1 MKFNILNRS
10 TGNVQFSAE
19 IECSDDIAYSIKL
32 GLAVKAAIRSWADLR
47 NANLSWANLSEADL
61 RNADLSEANLSEADL
76 RNADLSEANLRNA
89 NLSEANLSEADL
101 SGAKLSGANLSEAN
115 LSGANLSGAK
125 LSWANL
131 SEADLRNAN
140 LRWANL
146 SGANLSGANLS
157 WANLSEADLR
167 EADLSGAKLS
177 WANLSE
183 ADLRIIRA
191 DIYDILLHA
200 IPETPA
206 LLNAVQR
213 GRINGSVY
221 QGECACL
228 VGTIAN
234 IRGVSYSTIDRD
246 SERPAE
252 RWFLGIQEGDTP
264 ETSAISDITAGW
276 IREFISL
283 VGVGSPS

>member
-47 NANLSWANLSEADL
+47 NANLS
-61 RNADLSEANLSEADL
+61 EANLSEA
-76 RNADLSEANLRNA
+76 NV
-89 NLSEANLSEADL
+89 SEAD
-101 SGAKLSGANLSEAN
+101 LSGANLSEAN
-115 LSGANLSGAK
+115 L
-125 LSWANL
+125 
-131 SEADLRNAN
+131 R
-140 LRWANL
+140 
-146 SGANLSGANLS
+146 
-157 WANLSEADLR
+157 
-167 EADLSGAKLS
+167 
-177 WANLSE
+177 E